1 MKYNPLTRSPAHP
14 LTTLYAVI
22 LAGGPGERFWPVSRV
37 KNPKYA
43 MHIAGPKS
51 IIEQTVARV
60 QGLIPNRNILIV
72 TTKEQIALVRKKL
85 KGTGARNF
93 LIEPCPRDTA
103 AAIGLA
109 AAYIGKRGPLATMV
123 VLPADHYI
131 KDKKG
136 FQSTVKKAIKAAD
149 KERLVTIGIKPTYP
163 ATGYG
168 YIKIKGHQVTRSPG
182 HQYYEVERFVEK
194 PDKATA
200 QKFLRSKRYF
210 WNSGMFIWKVD
221 TILDSIKNHMPQL
234 YKVLIRSGK
243 DYKKLK
249 KISIDYGVM
258 EKSRSKAMVQAEF
271 DWIDLGS
278 WISLAKICKKDKS
291 GNVSKG
297 CSINCDTKGSVII
310 SSKKHLVA
318 ATGVKNLVIVHTK
331 DATLVADKNKSQ
343 EIKRLVALIRKKG
356 LKRYL

>member
-1 MKYNPLTRSPAHP
+1 MKLKTNHESRITNHEI
-14 LTTLYAVI
+14 YAVI

-43 MHIAGPKS
+43 MRIGGPKS

-60 QGLIPNRNILIV
+60 QGLIPSRNILIV
-72 TTKEQIALVRKKL
+72 TTKGQIALVRKKL

-93 LIEPCPRDTA
+93 LIEPGPRDTA

-109 AAYIGKRGPLATMV
+109 AAYIRKREPKATMV

-136 FQSTVKKAIKAAD
+136 FQSTVKKAIKVAD
-149 KERLVTIGIKPTYP
+149 KEHLVTIGIKPTYP

-168 YIKIKGHQVTRSPG
+168 YIRVQGPG
-182 HQYYEVERFVEK
+182 SRGQGRKFYKVEKFVEK
-194 PDKATA
+194 PDKVTA

-234 YKVLIRSGK
+234 YEVLIRSGK
-243 DYKKLK
+243 DYKKLE
-249 KISIDYGVM
+249 KISIDYGIM
-258 EKSRSKAMVQAEF
+258 EKSRSKAMVRAEF

-343 EIKRLVALIRKKG
+343 DIKRLVALIRKKG

>member
-1 MKYNPLTRSPAHP
+1 MKRK
-14 LTTLYAVI
+14 LYAVI
-22 LAGGPGERFWPVSRV
+22 LAGGAGERFWPVSRI

-43 MHIAGPKS
+43 MHITGPKS
-51 IIEQTVARV
+51 IIEQTVDRV

-85 KGTGARNF
+85 KGMGARNF

-109 AAYIGKRGPLATMV
+109 AAYIRKRNPKATIV

-131 KDKKG
+131 MNKKG
-136 FQSTVKKAIKAAD
+136 FQSTVEKAIKAAD
-149 KERLVTIGIKPTYP
+149 KGYLVTIGIKPTYP

-168 YIKIKGHQVTRSPG
+168 YIRIKDKGLRIKGATF
-182 HQYYEVERFVEK
+182 YKVEK
-194 PDKATA
+194 FIEKPNRRTA
-200 QKFLRSKRYF
+200 EKFIKSNKFF

-221 TILDSIKNHMPQL
+221 TILDSIKKHMPRL

-258 EKSRSKAMVQAEF
+258 EKSRSKAMVKAKF

-278 WISLAKICKKDKS
+278 WISLAKVCKKDKS
-291 GNVSKG
+291 GNVAKG
-297 CSINCDTKGSVII
+297 RSINCDTKGSVII
-310 SSKKHLVA
+310 SSQKHLVA
-318 ATGVKNLVIVHTK
+318 TTGVKNLVIVHTK

-343 EIKRLVALIRKKG
+343 DIKRLVALIRKKG
-356 LKRYL
+356 LKQYL